1 MGWLINRNLEVSGD
15 LAVKDLALL
24 LLWCAFD
31 SWPQTICTL
40 WVELKKN
47 PIYTTLR
54 IHRKIILISKL
65 KFKVQKYVNNAVK
78 FC

>member
-1 MGWLINRNLEVSGD
+1 MSFLVAQW
-15 LAVKDLALL
+15 VKDPALSLLWLRL